1 MKLRKGDTII
11 VAVGRD
17 KGKKG
22 KIQETFPQSGRV
34 VVAGVNIY
42 KRHTKKR
49 DEKSPGGI
57 IEKAYP
63 IAEAKVRLVCPKC
76 GKMTRVGFVVTK
88 GEKERICRKCKQKI

>member
-22 KIQETFPQSGRV
+22 KIEEVFPGSNMI
-34 VVAGVNIY
+34 VAAGINIY

-49 DEKSPGGI
+49 DEKTPGGI

-63 IAEAKVRLVCPKC
+63 IAEAKVQLVCPKC
-76 GKMTRVGFVVTK
+76 GKLTRVGFLVTK